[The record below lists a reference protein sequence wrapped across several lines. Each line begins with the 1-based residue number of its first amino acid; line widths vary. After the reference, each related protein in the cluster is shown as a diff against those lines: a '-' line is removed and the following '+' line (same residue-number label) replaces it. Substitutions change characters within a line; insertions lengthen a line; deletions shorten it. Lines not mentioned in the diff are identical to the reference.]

1 MVANPSKPFTYTAK
15 NTARRTAIIDEY
27 AEEIEALYAAAD
39 EASEDDLAPPSSWS
53 YDASKE
59 FARAVVT
66 RVLEHSVSDTDDIFQ
81 HGCDSLE
88 ATWIRNSLVH
98 ALRETTDID
107 PRTVPGNFV
116 YQNPTVE
123 SLATFISGLVCSKDQ
138 KGSAQDQAIIF
149 MLSMVEKYTRDLPK
163 HVPSTSTPSEE
174 VILVSGTTGSLGSSL
189 LDQLIKKPGV
199 RKVYAFNRKSRTPL
213 SERQRE
219 GLQERGYDADSI
231 LNSEKLTLV
240 ETTMEDEKLG
250 LPDELYE
257 EVCANLQNEDSC
269 AYRPS
274 EQIRTSVTHIIH
286 NG

>member
-1 MVANPSKPFTYTAK
+1 MVAKPSKPFTYTAK
-15 NTARRTAIIDEY
+15 NTARRPAIISEY
-27 AEEIEALYAAAD
+27 AEEIEELYATAD
-39 EASEDDLAPPSSWS
+39 EATEDDLAPPANWS

-66 RVLEHSVSDTDDIFQ
+66 RVLEHTVSDTDDIFQ

-107 PRTVPGNFV
+107 TRTIPGNFV
-116 YQNPTVE
+116 YQNPTIE
-123 SLATFISGLVCSKDQ
+123 SLATFISGLACSKDE
-138 KGSAQDQAIIF
+138 KGSAQEQAIAF
-149 MLSMVEKYTRDLPK
+149 MLGMVKTYTRDLPQ
-163 HVPSTSTPSEE
+163 HVPSRSAPTEE

-189 LDQLIKKPGV
+189 LDQLIKMPSV

-213 SERQRE
+213 ADRQKE
-219 GLQERGYDADSI
+219 GLEERGYDADSI
-231 LNSEKLTLV
+231 LGSEKLTLV

-257 EVCANLQNEDSC
+257 EVRAYLQNQC
-269 AYRPS
+269 
-274 EQIRTSVTHIIH
+274 
-286 NG
+286 